1 MCDVCACTVCWH
13 DIVAESSVYVCI
25 YSKHNELTP
34 STIMS
39 VAMLSSHSISWH
51 RQRRQHCRC
60 RCRYCH
66 RRRRRPWSHSLKQC
80 NNIPIEQI
88 CTHTHTSC
96 CLMAEKKSRAHW
108 INKFVFNFMHILVT

>member
-1 MCDVCACTVCWH
+1 MCVMCARAQYVGMILLPSRVC
-13 DIVAESSVYVCI
+13 VCI

-96 CLMAEKKSRAHW
+96 CLMAEKKSRARC

>member
-1 MCDVCACTVCWH
+1 MRACTVCWH
-13 DIVAESSVYVCI
+13 DIVATSSVCVCI
-25 YSKHNELTP
+25 QKHNELTP

-60 RCRYCH
+60 RYCH
-66 RRRRRPWSHSLKQC
+66 RRRRRPSSHSLKQC

-88 CTHTHTSC
+88 AHIRTHRV
-96 CLMAEKKSRAHW
+96 AWRRKKNRARAR
-108 INKFVFNFMHILVT
+108 